1 MGVDKLRGRFKV
13 AVYMGSDLVREVRQ
27 AGRAGLELVN
37 NSAVWNHHFGK
48 RERDRLRRSGI
59 RIAEIGTF

>member
-1 MGVDKLRGRFKV
+1 MDEGVGVDKLRGWFKV
-13 AVYMGSDLVREVRQ
+13 AVYMGGDLVMEVRQ

-48 RERDRLRRSGI
+48 WERD
-59 RIAEIGTF
+59 

>member
-1 MGVDKLRGRFKV
+1 MHLGG
-13 AVYMGSDLVREVRQ
+13 DLVMELRET
-27 AGRAGLELVN
+27 GRAGSELVN

-48 RERDRLRRSGI
+48 PERDPLRRSGI